1 MDKGLNLV
9 LALLAFGLLAA
20 SIGILIVNVNSWD
33 LRIVGL
39 MAITACAFDFYRS
52 IRRNEQH

>member
-20 SIGILIVNVNSWD
+20 SIGILIVNVNAWD
-33 LRIVGL
+33 LRDRKSVV
-39 MAITACAFDFYRS
+39 
-52 IRRNEQH
+52 

>member
-9 LALLAFGLLAA
+9 LALGAFGLLAA
-20 SIGILIVNVNSWD
+20 SIGILIVNVNAWD

-39 MAITACAFDFYRS
+39 MAIAACAFDFSRS

>member
-1 MDKGLNLV
+1 MNRGLNLV
-9 LALLAFGLLAA
+9 LALLAFSLMAA
-20 SIGILIVNVNSWD
+20 SIGILIANVDAWD

-39 MAITACAFDFYRS
+39 MAIVACAFDFSRS